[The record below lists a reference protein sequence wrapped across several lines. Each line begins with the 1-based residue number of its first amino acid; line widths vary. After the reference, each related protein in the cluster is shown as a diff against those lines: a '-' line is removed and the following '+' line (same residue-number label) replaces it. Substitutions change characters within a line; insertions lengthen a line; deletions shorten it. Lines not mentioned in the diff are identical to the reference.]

1 MFDSA
6 SIVLLCLVP
15 DDQGWTFAFAHM
27 KNHGGRRSA
36 GRRGTAAVGVAMKAE
51 LARAIMAPDH
61 STRAFVKLGSRVA
74 YEDLESGVVRRL
86 TLCLPE
92 DASLDDLR
100 LSVLT
105 PVGAALIGATAGQV
119 LDYVVG
125 GRARRLRILEV
136 QDE

>member
-1 MFDSA
+1 MLTYAPS
-6 SIVLLCLVP
+6 P
-15 DDQGWTFAFAHM
+15 
-27 KNHGGRRSA
+27 A
-36 GRRGTAAVGVAMKAE
+36 GRPAVYMTRRDYAELSDRADALEHTAVGQSLQAE

-61 STRAFVKLGSRVA
+61 STRAFVKLGSKVA

-92 DASLDDLR
+92 DASLDDMR

>member
-1 MFDSA
+1 MLTYAPSPA
-6 SIVLLCLVP
+6 
-15 DDQGWTFAFAHM
+15 
-27 KNHGGRRSA
+27 RRPA
-36 GRRGTAAVGVAMKAE
+36 VYMTRRDYAELSDRADALEHTAVGQSLQAE
-51 LARAIMAPDH
+51 LVRAIMAPDH

-119 LDYVVG
+119 LHYVVG
-125 GRARRLRILEV
+125 GRGRRLRILEV

>member
-1 MFDSA
+1 MLTYAPSPA
-6 SIVLLCLVP
+6 RQPAVYM
-15 DDQGWTFAFAHM
+15 T
-27 KNHGGRRSA
+27 RRDYAELSDRA
-36 GRRGTAAVGVAMKAE
+36 DALEHTAVGQSLQAE
-51 LARAIMAPDH
+51 LARAIMVPDH

-125 GRARRLRILEV
+125 GRARRLRILKV

>member
-1 MFDSA
+1 MLTYAPS
-6 SIVLLCLVP
+6 P
-15 DDQGWTFAFAHM
+15 T
-27 KNHGGRRSA
+27 RRPA
-36 GRRGTAAVGVAMKAE
+36 VYMTRRDYAELSDRADALEHTAVGRSLQAE

-61 STRAFVKLGSRVA
+61 STRAFVKLGSTVA
-74 YEDLESGVVRRL
+74 YEDLETGAIRRL

-92 DASLDDLR
+92 DASLDDMR

-125 GRARRLRILEV
+125 GGRARRLRILEV
-136 QDE
+136 KDE

>member
-1 MFDSA
+1 MLTYAPSPA
-6 SIVLLCLVP
+6 
-15 DDQGWTFAFAHM
+15 
-27 KNHGGRRSA
+27 RRPA
-36 GRRGTAAVGVAMKAE
+36 VYMTRRDYAELSDRADALEHTAVGQSLQAE

-61 STRAFVKLGSRVA
+61 STRAFVKLGSKVA

-92 DASLDDLR
+92 DASLDDMR